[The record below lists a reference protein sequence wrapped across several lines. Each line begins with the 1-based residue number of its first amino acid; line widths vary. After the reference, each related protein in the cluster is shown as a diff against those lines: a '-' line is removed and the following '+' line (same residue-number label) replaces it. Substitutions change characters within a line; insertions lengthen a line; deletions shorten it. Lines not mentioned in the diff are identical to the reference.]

1 MLKNSF
7 CSSPWFHVRL
17 AHDGSFEQCR
27 WGKDCKT
34 SNNIKDSTILEFFNS
49 NYMTQLRTE
58 LLNGNSPQ
66 ICSNCYYEDS
76 FDKLNGRHR
85 QLNKSAVFKKDF
97 DLSLRSSPHY
107 NDFLYS
113 HNNEG
118 KTTKTPVDLQID
130 LGNTCNSA
138 CIMCHPRFSSRLES
152 EYKKLNKINPDF
164 FKIDKEVISWTKDNK
179 LIEKFVNEI
188 DKFGDIKYIHFLGGE
203 TLYDESFYT
212 ICERLIENGMS
223 KEVIVGTTTNGT
235 VFDQRIKNIISN
247 FKSFHLGIS
256 IETVTELNDYIRY
269 PSKINNV
276 LNNIKEFINLRN
288 ENPNIF
294 ISLRIT
300 PNIFSIYE
308 FDQTFKFMVE
318 NNITAESCFIL
329 NDPPC
334 LSMEIL
340 PDDIRTDILKKFEK
354 IITKYNLK
362 ESKIVNTRNP
372 NNIHKVNADTFLDY
386 YNFIK
391 NYNQLPNL
399 EEERYNLVK
408 FLKSFEAI
416 RKNSIIDYAPRY
428 TEFLRHYGY
437 RY

>member
-7 CSSPWFHVRL
+7 CSSPWFHVRVS
-17 AHDGSFEQCR
+17 HDGSFEQCR

-34 SNNIKDSTILEFFNS
+34 TNNIKDTSVLQFFNS
-49 NYMTQLRTE
+49 KDMTQLRTE
-58 LLNGNSPQ
+58 LLNGNSPE
-66 ICSNCYYEDS
+66 ICSNCYYEDK
-76 FDKLNGRHR
+76 FDKLNGRYR
-85 QLNKSAVFKKDF
+85 QLNKSAIFKKDF

-113 HNNEG
+113 YNNNG
-118 KTTKTPVDLQID
+118 HTTKTPVDLQID

-152 EYKKLNKINPDF
+152 EYKKLNKINSDF
-164 FKIDKEVISWTKDNK
+164 FKIEKDVVSWTRDSK

-188 DKFGDIKYIHFLGGE
+188 SSFEDIKYIHFLGGE
-203 TLYDESFYT
+203 TLYDEAFYT
-212 ICERLIENGMS
+212 ITEKLIEIGMS
-223 KEVIVGTTTNGT
+223 KKITIGTTTNGT
-235 VFDQRIKNIISN
+235 VFDERIKNIISN

-269 PSKINNV
+269 PSKIDSV
-276 LNNIKEFINLRN
+276 LDNIKEFISLRN

-308 FDQTFKFMVE
+308 FDKTFEFMVE
-318 NNITAESCFIL
+318 NNVTAESCFIL
-329 NDPPC
+329 NNPAC

-340 PDDIRTDILKKFEK
+340 PNDIRNDILMKFETVVK
-354 IITKYNLK
+354 KYNLK

-372 NNIHKVNADTFLDY
+372 NLIQSVNADTFLDY
-386 YNFIK
+386 YNFMQTYK
-391 NYNQLPNL
+391 PLPNI

-408 FLKSFEAI
+408 FLKSFETI

-428 TEFLRHYGY
+428 TNFLRHYGY
-437 RY
+437 